1 MVKFVADIENYM
13 NAVERVLEYTQLE
26 AEEDLKRYP
35 QVQYSTVQYSTVQYS
50 KVQYSTVQYSTV
62 QYSTVSAYHRE
73 IETLAVLALESD

>member
-1 MVKFVADIENYM
+1 MADIENYM

-50 KVQYSTVQYSTV
+50 T
-62 QYSTVSAYHRE
+62 SATPRPR
-73 IETLAVLALESD
+73 TLATAGDTSPSTGSTSDTT